1 MSIFLLAIA
10 VTTGLFLVLA
20 AVLLVAERHLVN
32 YGTCRVSI
40 NDAAIAFE
48 QAGGVTLLEALY
60 AHKVFVPSAC
70 GGKGTCGYCKVRVL
84 AGGGDVL
91 PTETPYLN
99 RAEIRTGMRLA
110 CQVKV
115 KSDVQLELPAALL
128 EAREFRA
135 QLAGARMLTADI
147 RELDFDLL
155 EPATIDH
162 HPGQYVQVLVPGE
175 GEPVYRAYSISSAA
189 FERGRVQLHVRLVPG
204 GLASTYLHAIA
215 EGDEV
220 VFTGPYGEFRLSDDP
235 GTEIICVGGGCG
247 MAPMANII
255 ETLYAR
261 WPDRACRLFFGC
273 RTAQDVYYRERWED
287 LARRHP
293 GFQVVYALSEGGE
306 DDPAWN
312 GDSGFV
318 HRSVARRLEPGG
330 KRQAFLCG
338 PEPMVEAVTGV
349 LLDRGMDAA
358 DIFHDAF

>member
-1 MSIFLLAIA
+1 MILLAI
-10 VTTGLFLVLA
+10 VLTTGVFVLLA
-20 AVLLVAERHLVN
+20 AVLLVAERLLAD
-32 YGTCRVSI
+32 YGICRVSV
-40 NDAAIAFE
+40 NDGTIEFA

-99 RAEIRTGMRLA
+99 RAEMRTGMRLA

-115 KSDVQLELPAALL
+115 KSDVQIELPADLL
-128 EAREFRA
+128 NAREFRA
-135 QLAGARMLTADI
+135 RLMGARMLTADI

-155 EPATIDH
+155 EPAVIDH

-189 FERGRVQLHVRLVPG
+189 YERGRVQLHVRLVPG
-204 GLASTYLHAIA
+204 GLASTYLHAIT

-261 WPDRACRLFFGC
+261 WPARACRLFFGC
-273 RTAQDVYYRERWED
+273 RTAQDVYYRERWEE

-293 GFQVVYALSEGGE
+293 GFQVVYALSEDGE
-306 DDPAWN
+306 ADPAWD
-312 GDSGFV
+312 GDSGFI
-318 HRSVARRLEPGG
+318 HLSVARRLEPGV

-349 LLDRGMDAA
+349 LRDSGMAAA
-358 DIFHDAF
+358 DIFNDAF